1 VDIFLSITPT
11 RDSILPPLSSRVVKY
26 LINSGSLFQ
35 DLRGLSSSR
44 DHYKPLFISCLYD
57 ERGRRL
63 YSIYHRRE
71 VLSVRAGSRLTSRV
85 SAYIPK
91 DHLENIIS
99 FSDGIYSTP
108 YGEFRVSLDRV
119 EVIGD
124 LRSLSIDLS
133 KGFRI
138 VFITPTLISPKIMIP
153 PLRKIM
159 DRYKSARVGYA
170 TFPIPGLI
178 YSYAL
183 RLWNKVAPED
193 LMLTRPNDRD
203 DIYSYRIAVMGT
215 ALTEII
221 DHRINVKTV
230 IIGRDDK
237 ERMRKSR
244 GFVGYIILNTHHK
257 SSRKAMEKALALAKH
272 LGIGRG
278 RGIGLGEVDITPKHP
293 VLQ

>member
-1 VDIFLSITPT
+1 MDIFLSITPT

-26 LINSGSLFQ
+26 LIDSGSLLPN
-35 DLRGLSSSR
+35 LRFLSSSR

-57 ERGRRL
+57 EHGRRL
-63 YSIYHRRE
+63 YSTHNRQE
-71 VLSVRAGSRLTSRV
+71 VLNVRAGYRLKSRV

-91 DHLENIIS
+91 DHLEDILS
-99 FSDGIYSTP
+99 LSDGIYSTP

-138 VFITPTLISPKIMIP
+138 VFITPTLLSPKIMIP
-153 PLRKIM
+153 PLKRIM
-159 DRYKSARVGYA
+159 DKYKRARVGYA
-170 TFPIPGLI
+170 TFPIPGLV

-193 LMLTRPNDRD
+193 LRLTSPNDKD

-230 IIGRDDK
+230 IIGRNDK
-237 ERMRKSR
+237 GALRKSR
-244 GFVGYIILNTHHK
+244 GFVGYITLNTHHR
-257 SSRKAMEKALALAKH
+257 SSRKAMERALALAKH

-278 RGIGLGEVDITPKHP
+278 RGIGLGEIDIIPKLSIP
-293 VLQ
+293 P